1 MSEFKSF
8 DEFWPHYL
16 REHSRPETRA
26 LHIAGTTIA
35 AGSLAAWLATG
46 RSKYLGLALL
56 GYGPAWLGHF
66 LYEHNNPATFKN
78 PLWSLRADLL
88 MYKKWLDGELDAEL
102 KRVGAEPEDAT
113 KMTSNRT
120 SGSRCRSSEFAGL
133 PAGIA
138 PKPA

>member
-56 GYGPAWLGHF
+56 GYGPAWLGHY

-120 SGSRCRSSEFAGL
+120 SG
-133 PAGIA
+133 
-138 PKPA
+138 

>member
-88 MYKKWLDGELDAEL
+88 MYKKWLDGET
-102 KRVGAEPEDAT
+102 R
-113 KMTSNRT
+113 R
-120 SGSRCRSSEFAGL
+120 
-133 PAGIA
+133 
-138 PKPA
+138 